1 MTPSRREAALELAEE
16 LLGDIEL
23 SRVSPPD
30 LARKASRLA
39 RLLDDADALSWL
51 SFETGGYPQGG
62 LSAAAVAAARRS
74 GRQAEDSDS
83 GESQYWTGSLDALQG
98 RVDAGLVHL
107 QSAVDRPV
115 SVSSANP
122 HQTVFAPPGNAQE
135 RTNLSDSIVKQRAI
149 IGAVV
154 GALHSYVAE
163 KEVELRFGSAVEGA
177 FSNVRSVVDSRI
189 ADLVPE
195 AAVMLAAA
203 FENASSGN
211 SEHWANAASTCR
223 RLLKAVADALRPAG
237 SPANGRAMTDDKYIN
252 RLVDWIVG
260 QGGVGG
266 TFKDVVTSDLENF
279 GKRLDALDD
288 AGHKG
293 AHSTVT
299 QYDASRFIAG
309 VYLLL
314 GDILAIRAVT
324 VENEPAV
331 GLIAHREVD
340 PVDVG

>member
-1 MTPSRREAALELAEE
+1 MTQNRREAALELAEE
-16 LLGDIEL
+16 LLADIEL
-23 SRVSPPD
+23 ARVSPPD
-30 LARKASRLA
+30 LARKVSRLA
-39 RLLDDADALSWL
+39 RLLDDTDALTWL
-51 SFETGGYPQGG
+51 SFETGGYPKGG
-62 LSAAAVAAARRS
+62 LSVTASRAAVRS

-83 GESQYWTGSLDALQG
+83 GESRFWTGSLDALQG
-98 RVDAGLVHL
+98 RVDAGMTHL
-107 QSAVDRPV
+107 ESAADRPV
-115 SVSSANP
+115 SLSSANP

-135 RTNLSDSIVKQRAI
+135 RTKLNNSIVQQRAI

-163 KEVELRFGSAVEGA
+163 KEIELRFGSAVEGA
-177 FSNVRSVVDSRI
+177 FSNVRSVVDARI

-211 SEHWANAASTCR
+211 PEHWANAASTCR

-237 SPANGRAMTDDKYIN
+237 SPVNGRAMTDDKYIN
-252 RLVDWIVG
+252 RLIDWIVQ

-266 TFKDVVTSDLENF
+266 TFKDVVSSDLEDF

-293 AHSTVT
+293 AHSAVT

-324 VENEPAV
+324 VDNSPAS
-331 GLIAHREVD
+331 GLIAPSDEEPLD
-340 PVDVG
+340 TA